1 MAKKGWDLTST
12 HSLEGAAK
20 WIGGNAKAAIV
31 LVVRPQD
38 VAVWTDPA
46 LQPFDAV
53 KMIRDELPQL
63 LQHLI
68 NMRAVKSKPKTA
80 NPDAEDPE

>member
-20 WIGGNAKAAIV
+20 WIGGNSKAAIV
-31 LVVRPQD
+31 LVIRQQD
-38 VAVWTDPA
+38 AAVWTDPVI
-46 LQPFDAV
+46 QPYDAV
-53 KMIRDELPQL
+53 KMIRDELPRL

-68 NMRAVKSKPKTA
+68 NMRAAKTKSRPA
-80 NPDAEDPE
+80 NPDAEDPA